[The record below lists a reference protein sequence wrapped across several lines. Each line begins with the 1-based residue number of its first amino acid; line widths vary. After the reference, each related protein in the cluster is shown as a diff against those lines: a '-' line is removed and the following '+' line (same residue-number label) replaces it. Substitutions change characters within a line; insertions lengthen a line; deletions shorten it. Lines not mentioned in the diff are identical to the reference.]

1 MTKSEMKEH
10 LKKRVNVSSVI
21 NEKIIVFYKQD
32 FKGIVELKK
41 ELRLLT
47 KKYEDFYKRVDGFY
61 NKNISIHLHKEK
73 DSIDT
78 FLATTFFINT
88 EEEADSIKEAIIEFV
103 ESFYNR
109 QTFYTVSFSSDFFN
123 YKINSIELNEIEL
136 KAASDEIIL
145 NRKSNNKTKP
155 QDLFD
160 TELEAKREALRIIS
174 SKITEINHMLSLLQE
189 TKEDIESDIKKG

>member
-1 MTKSEMKEH
+1 M
-10 LKKRVNVSSVI
+10 
-21 NEKIIVFYKQD
+21 
-32 FKGIVELKK
+32 
-41 ELRLLT
+41 
-47 KKYEDFYKRVDGFY
+47 
-61 NKNISIHLHKEK
+61 
-73 DSIDT
+73 
-78 FLATTFFINT
+78 
-88 EEEADSIKEAIIEFV
+88 IIEFV